1 MKTKL
6 LLATVFAASAAA
18 FVTETPANAAGCG
31 GYVNIM
37 QWGCAPWDNNPP
49 KKGVTPGYPA
59 IAPKIT
65 LQPPA
70 SVISNDGGSL
80 AKAGAPV
87 ISNDGGSVISNDGG
101 SAVAKNTAGLVG
113 NAGGTFVGNN
123 GSAVLQKSGNGLV
136 SDNGL
141 GLVATGGG
149 NAISDNGAGIIS
161 RDGAGL
167 LGQDGSSLVR
177 NGAALLGQDG
187 SSLVRNGSGLLG
199 QDGSSL
205 ISQDGAGLNLKGPT
219 AYKAAAPTENQLQAQ
234 KAAADTRKAANDLI
248 AASDLVKRDGVA
260 LQNAKTANDLNLVG
274 QLQTKIDADNKAV
287 VTAGAIMLATSTL
300 VPPTEADTVKK
311 VANLLNDSI
320 NAAKTN
326 VDTGNASANA
336 APAKPQPSQLQIDTT
351 NAAAAT
357 AATAAKAAVDA
368 NSQVLALTATL
379 GNRPTNPDDLKN
391 VNRTMAES
399 AVVTA
404 KANLA
409 KAQSDLVAMSAKGAS
424 AYDIQGQ
431 KDLIAKA
438 QTNVTYQTAM
448 VANDYAGK
456 AVNADTARADLA
468 TAKAVVD
475 GLTKA
480 YGSNRPADPQQL
492 TTINTAMVVQA
503 LAQDKADMALAD
515 ATAVRLAANGASKSD
530 VQTQTDLVATKQKDM
545 ANILKVNPQIVAAA
559 GVAANTDPAIVAK
572 ALAGLV
578 AVAATQT
585 STTVQLTNAQ
595 VQSALAAVQQ
605 LKTAANATRPAGTT
619 SASAAEASAMLNTLT
634 KAAATY
640 SLKSLDTPVA
650 ATAASSGSVV
660 TQPASA
666 TQAATAKI
674 VATTQTAPVVDKS
687 ELTPAVVQMLVQS
700 GPATI
705 QAMQSAQ
712 QAALAKGDKALAD
725 GLGKDIVNL
734 QAQVAAAKAMPPVE
748 TAKTVAATTAATT
761 APAVGAAVAVKPAS
775 SPAVMANASPA
786 VTAPAGASATTTTK
800 PGESSAPAKISD
812 DQSKAVHQALRTIPG
827 DLTKAEQKSFAALS
841 AMVDRATAKGLTA
854 EEATYLKEGIEALAE
869 KHPKAEKQ
877 NGLTRIANTVATQ
890 KPAVATAAPV
900 GTAAAPPV
908 TAAAPAASA
917 MPSVAQPAQSRAP
930 EQVMSKP
937 EAPKSAS
944 ATPAITVQ
952 PTTPKTEMR
961 NEPKAAVASTTP
973 AAISPPT
980 PAKPSPTH
988 EVHVEPH
995 PAVASRAVP
1004 AATPAPVAR
1013 VEPAKMA
1020 TPAVRAAPPAVA
1032 APRPPAVAAAKP
1044 PAPPAAKPQSC
1055 SPNMVNGKMMG
1066 MTCH

>member
-6 LLATVFAASAAA
+6 LLATAFAAGAAA
-18 FVTETPANAAGCG
+18 FVATPSNAAGCG
-31 GYVNIM
+31 GYVNLM

-49 KKGVTPGYPA
+49 KKGVTPGYPVV
-59 IAPKIT
+59 APKVAV
-65 LQPPA
+65 QPAA
-70 SVISNDGGSL
+70 SVISNDGGSI
-80 AKAGAPV
+80 V
-87 ISNDGGSVISNDGG
+87 SHDSGGIVSHDSGG
-101 SAVAKNTAGLVG
+101 IVSHDS
-113 NAGGTFVGNN
+113 GGIV
-123 GSAVLQKSGNGLV
+123 SHDSGGIV
-136 SDNGL
+136 SHDSGGIVSHDSG

-149 NAISDNGAGIIS
+149 NAISDNGAGIVS
-161 RDGAGL
+161 
-167 LGQDGSSLVR
+167 
-177 NGAALLGQDG
+177 
-187 SSLVRNGSGLLG
+187 RNGSGLLG

-219 AYKAAAPTENQLQAQ
+219 AYKAAAPTDNQLQAQ
-234 KAAADTRKAANDLI
+234 KAAADTQKAANDLI
-248 AASDLVKRDGVA
+248 AASDLVKRDGAA
-260 LQNAKTANDLNLVG
+260 LQNAKAANDLNMVG
-274 QLQTKIDADNKAV
+274 QLQAKIDADNKAV
-287 VTAGAIMLATSTL
+287 VTAGGIMLATSTL
-300 VPPTEADTVKK
+300 VPSTEADTVKK
-311 VANLLNDSI
+311 VASLLNDSI
-320 NAAKTN
+320 TAAKTN

-351 NAAAAT
+351 NVAAAT
-357 AATAAKAAVDA
+357 AATAAKAAADA

-379 GNRPTNPDDLKN
+379 GNRPSNPDDLKN

-431 KDLIAKA
+431 KDLIAKN

-572 ALAGLV
+572 ALSGLV
-578 AVAATQT
+578 ATAATQT

-605 LKTAANATRPAGTT
+605 LKTAAGASSPAGTT
-619 SASAAEASAMLNTLT
+619 SASAAEATAMLNTLT

-640 SLKSLDTPVA
+640 SLKSLDTTAAGSPGSTGNQPATVTATATGTQVA
-650 ATAASSGSVV
+650 AT
-660 TQPASA
+660 
-666 TQAATAKI
+666 TAKL
-674 VATTQTAPVVDKS
+674 VTTTQTAPVVDKS

-725 GLGKDIVNL
+725 GLGKDITNL
-734 QAQVAAAKAMPPVE
+734 QAQVAAAKAMPPAA
-748 TAKTVAATTAATT
+748 TATAVAATAAT
-761 APAVGAAVAVKPAS
+761 APAVGATAVVKPAS
-775 SPAVMANASPA
+775 SPVVIANASPA
-786 VTAPAGASATTTTK
+786 VTAPAGASATTTAK
-800 PGESSAPAKISD
+800 PGETSAPAKISD

-841 AMVDRATAKGLTA
+841 AMVDRATTKGLTV

-877 NGLTRIANTVATQ
+877 NGLTRIANTVTTQ
-890 KPAVATAAPV
+890 KPAVAAAAPI
-900 GTAAAPPV
+900 GAAATPPV
-908 TAAAPAASA
+908 TAAAPAAGG
-917 MPSVAQPAQSRAP
+917 MPSVAQPSQSRAP

-937 EAPKSAS
+937 EAPRSAS
-944 ATPAITVQ
+944 ATPAMTVQ

-961 NEPKAAVASTTP
+961 NDPRPAVASTTP

-980 PAKPSPTH
+980 PAKPSPPH
-988 EVHVEPH
+988 EMHVEPH
-995 PAVASRAVP
+995 PAVVSKPVP
-1004 AATPAPVAR
+1004 ATTPTLVTR
-1013 VEPAKMA
+1013 TEPITHTEPMKVTA
-1020 TPAVRAAPPAVA
+1020 PAVRVAPPLVS
-1032 APRPPAVAAAKP
+1032 APKPPALAAAKP